1 MLSSVA
7 KQERPFDA
15 TSINEEA
22 AARMSSQIHDHA
34 RMPIE
39 SAASVARGP
48 CIVRVHPI
56 PFEKPG
62 AMPDTRESRKPL
74 GGKERPGC
82 RKAPEADIH
91 SVSSQPLQR
100 KAAPFQKSAQ
110 IADDFDEFP
119 GSPEENGEIPSIR
132 GSRDG
137 DAVRIEK

>member
-48 CIVRVHPI
+48 CI
-56 PFEKPG
+56 
-62 AMPDTRESRKPL
+62 
-74 GGKERPGC
+74 
-82 RKAPEADIH
+82 
-91 SVSSQPLQR
+91 
-100 KAAPFQKSAQ
+100 
-110 IADDFDEFP
+110 DDFDEFP